1 MKKTMVTKIISIIDS
16 CKTYEQVET
25 CRRWLEIVEL
35 ENSDRLACI
44 GAMQLKV
51 QQLINN
57 GMLKYTGINRFPADD
72 EQPERN

>member
-1 MKKTMVTKIISIIDS
+1 MVTKIISIIDS

-57 GMLKYTGINRFPADD
+57 GMLKYTGQNRFPADD